1 MNNLCAYCSGT
12 VYVSNP
18 NGGGTTAGNCSNCL
32 VLAHFYHACENIE
45 VGTPYTIDIESS
57 SRVSACEG
65 DITWTLVSYDN
76 TVFSGVSIDSAG
88 VLSYTMDSLSNTREV
103 IEVMAECRKADGV
116 LLRDRT
122 KVTICSIDMLSHTD
136 LSLLNG

>member
-18 NGGGTTAGNCSNCL
+18 GGGGTTVGNCSSCL
-32 VLAHFYHACENIE
+32 VLAHFYHACEDVE
-45 VGTPYTIDIESS
+45 VGTPYTIDIKSS
-57 SRVSACEG
+57 SRVSTCDGE
-65 DITWTLVSYDN
+65 ITWTLVSYDN
-76 TVFSGVSIDSAG
+76 TVLSGVSIDSEG
-88 VLSYTMDSLSNTREV
+88 VLSYTMDSLSNTREI